1 MELRYAIPLL
11 VLFLGMGF
19 VSAATTYSTN
29 VQFSVTVPEF
39 IDVTVSPGTISLP
52 SINPTENGTATTPVV
67 VTNTANSNVPITIS
81 VNGSN
86 FANGN
91 NSITITNLRM
101 RANSAMPAASDF
113 VNPHFI
119 NTTMQA
125 CSASLYSLGQNCYN
139 IPVNSNV
146 NLWFNLYVPG
156 GTIAGAYTTSL
167 TIKAD
172 RA

>member
-1 MELRYAIPLL
+1 MEFRYAIPML
-11 VLFLGMGF
+11 VLLFGMGF
-19 VSAATTYSTN
+19 VNAATTYSTS
-29 VQFSVTVPEF
+29 VSFSVSVAEF
-39 IDVTVSPGTISLP
+39 IDVTVSPGSINLP
-52 SINPTENGTATTPVV
+52 TINPTENGTATTPIV

-86 FANGN
+86 FVSGSNTIA
-91 NSITITNLRM
+91 ITNLRM
-101 RANSAMPAASDF
+101 RANSTMPDASAF
-113 VNPHFI
+113 VDPHFI
-119 NTTMQA
+119 STTMQS

-139 IPVNSNV
+139 IPVNSDV

-156 GTIAGAYTTSL
+156 GQTAGTYTTSL